1 MKVKDLI
8 DELELEV
15 IAGPDLDREVDGVY
29 CGDLLSNVMAN
40 AKKDNLWLTVQG
52 HQNTAAVALLADISA
67 VIIVEGFDFD
77 EAAVKKACQKGI
89 NLLKSRETAYEI
101 SCKLCERNL

>member
-15 IAGPDLDREVDGVY
+15 IAGPDLDREVSGVY

-40 AKKDNLWLTVQG
+40 AKKDNIWLTVQG
-52 HQNTAAVALLADISA
+52 HQNTTAVALLVDVSA

-77 EAAVKKACQKGI
+77 EAAVKKAYQKGV
-89 NLLKSRETAYEI
+89 NLLKSKETAYEI
-101 SCKLCERNL
+101 ACKLCERNL